1 MLHFWEVGTKFACVF
16 FVLGVFK
23 NDDSSTINRVPTYVA
38 FHLLLGDP
46 KPPPSPSEDFLVTLM
61 CLFCM
66 YLLSLGLN

>member
-1 MLHFWEVGTKFACVF
+1 MFCGVVF
-16 FVLGVFK
+16 FCFWGLQKRLLFYYK
-23 NDDSSTINRVPTYVA
+23 QSPYLVA

-46 KPPPSPSEDFLVTLM
+46 KPPHSPSEDFLVTLM